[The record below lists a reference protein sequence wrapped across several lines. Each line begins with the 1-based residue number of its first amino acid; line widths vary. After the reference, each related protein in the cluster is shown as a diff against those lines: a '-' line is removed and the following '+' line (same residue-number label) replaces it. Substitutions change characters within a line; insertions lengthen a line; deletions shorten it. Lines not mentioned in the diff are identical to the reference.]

1 MFSCPRKEK
10 KEFKNNQEKTNAN
23 KSLFVG
29 PTQPHKPR
37 KKKQSREDE
46 KINNLENREYHGKS
60 LILGRI
66 GACFRKGGVDF
77 LRLFDLVFP
86 SHPSFLFLSSLYH
99 AYPF

>member
-1 MFSCPRKEK
+1 MFSCPRKKK
-10 KEFKNNQEKTNAN
+10 KEFKNNQDKTNAN

-37 KKKQSREDE
+37 KK
-46 KINNLENREYHGKS
+46 NYNREYHGSS
-60 LILGRI
+60 LMLGRI

-77 LRLFDLVFP
+77 LIFFDLVFR